1 MMTTHQNRG
10 RSPSKADI
18 GADAAAGCDTFGRE
32 ILSAG
37 TPISFAASRR
47 ASELRPRDKSH
58 RTDSGAT
65 RAIISEVMIG
75 KAPVAAT
82 PLQPIIGSMFA
93 AMIAATSV
101 PSATGT
107 TRMLETKVRY
117 LVGVISTIS
126 GPWAVTA
133 AAIPKPTPNRNNANR
148 IQDPSGIKL
157 HPPAAR
163 ENSRPPPQ
171 MIFLRPIV

>member
-10 RSPSKADI
+10 RSPSNADI
-18 GADAAAGCDTFGRE
+18 GADTISGCDTFGRE

-37 TPISFAASRR
+37 TPISFAASPRR
-47 ASELRPRDKSH
+47 AELRPRDSSH

-65 RAIISEVMIG
+65 MAIINEVMIG

-82 PLQPIIGSMFA
+82 PRQPMIGSIFA
-93 AMIAATSV
+93 ALIAASSV

-107 TRMLETKVRY
+107 TRMLETKIRHV
-117 LVGVISTIS
+117 VGVISTIS
-126 GPWAVTA
+126 GPGAVTA
-133 AAIPKPTPNRNNANR
+133 AAIPKPTPNRNTANR

-157 HPPAAR
+157 
-163 ENSRPPPQ
+163 
-171 MIFLRPIV
+171 

>member
-10 RSPSKADI
+10 RSPSNADI
-18 GADAAAGCDTFGRE
+18 GADAAAGCDTFGNA

-47 ASELRPRDKSH
+47 ASELRPRDNSH

-65 RAIISEVMIG
+65 MAIINDVMIG
-75 KAPVAAT
+75 NAPVAAT
-82 PLQPIIGSMFA
+82 PRQPIMGSKFA
-93 AMIAATSV
+93 AMIAASSV

-107 TRMLETKVRY
+107 TRMLETNVRY
-117 LVGVISTIS
+117 LVGVISMIS

-133 AAIPKPTPNRNNANR
+133 AAIPKPTANRNNENS
-148 IQDPSGIKL
+148 IQAPSGIRA
-157 HPPAAR
+157 HPPAPS

-171 MIFLRPIV
+171 MIF